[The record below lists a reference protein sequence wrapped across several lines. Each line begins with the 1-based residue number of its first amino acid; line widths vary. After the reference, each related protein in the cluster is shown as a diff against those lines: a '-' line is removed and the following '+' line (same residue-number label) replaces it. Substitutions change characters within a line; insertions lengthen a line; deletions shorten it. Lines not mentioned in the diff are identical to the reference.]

1 MQIRFTRSGG
11 LAGMPGLN
19 VEGTVDLG
27 DQGAKVTSE
36 SSKYRRELAPPEVEQ
51 LRGAADPEGMSR
63 ARTALASRSTKV
75 YDGYQYDITVAT
87 KDGKSHKLTFNAA
100 GGGTELNQVAP
111 GLGNLVQWIDN
122 EAQKIKEHRLSN
134 R

>member
-1 MQIRFTRSGG
+1 MQIKFARSGG

-27 DQGAKVTSE
+27 DQAASVTSE
-36 SSKYRRELAPPEVEQ
+36 SSKYRRALAPPEVEQ
-51 LRGAADPEGMSR
+51 LRSAADPEGMSR
-63 ARTALASRSTKV
+63 ARTALASHPPKV
-75 YDGYQYDITVAT
+75 RDGFQYDITVAT

-100 GGGTELNQVAP
+100 GGEELNRVAP
-111 GLGNLVQWIDN
+111 GLGNLVQWVDA
-122 EAQKIKEHRLSN
+122 EAQRIKEHRLSN